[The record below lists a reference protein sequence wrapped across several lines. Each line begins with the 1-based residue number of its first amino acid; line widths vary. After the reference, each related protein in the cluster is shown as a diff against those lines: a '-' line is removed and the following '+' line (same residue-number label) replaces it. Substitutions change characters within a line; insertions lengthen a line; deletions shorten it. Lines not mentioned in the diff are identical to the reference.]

1 MVVLW
6 GNYEG
11 IPQRKALQ
19 DLNRFERTVNNKMN
33 RINKKHIA
41 AEKAKTTATVKGGK
55 QRVSAEEKAA
65 AKELKV
71 KQRLQEA
78 ERKKRVKFDMWK
90 LQQLRSAS
98 TARLTLEQKMNLKHL
113 LNSKRTEEEIR
124 AEVKKTTSVY
134 LRENKRRAVMQKN
147 KAKGVAVGGGVGK
160 GAGVAALAGGIGGM
174 IATALNPLTLA
185 AAAATASLMTLAA
198 GARQY
203 KELRAG
209 AERADVGVDFLN
221 KLSFTTQGLGQ
232 GEEFNT
238 DKLADMLADF
248 DERRGELTSDLAVD
262 KNGNFTGGGGGVD
275 LANILKG
282 AGVIDTVED
291 MKKFVEGSTEQV
303 FSRVMDTTGEL
314 VKAGKITAS
323 QARFVR
329 ESFTSDLGKLGV
341 AFDKNSETVTQLGKS
356 YEKLGNTIT
365 KDQEAKMNAVGTTFA
380 QIGAVFSVFP
390 LNTFKSFS
398 ELLSGTALEGF
409 KGMGEQLSR
418 LAPILGKILG
428 VVGNLIGVAFKPLAA
443 ILEIV
448 IDVVSRVV
456 DTFTSVANTL
466 INVVTVPITNA
477 ITQVANTIQ
486 SVLQSIFNF
495 LDKLKEKAMSFLP
508 SWMGGSDTKATDVR
522 AKADN
527 TDSSVVK
534 WDTSKPYTAQPVPTY
549 NPYSYTTP
557 PAQQSA
563 TATTTSVKNDLTAN
577 VNLVVDGKVLAE
589 VVTKQESFK
598 EGVAFS
604 MYPLF
609 AR

>member
-1 MVVLW
+1 MNNLQDYEIGVVF
-6 GNYEG
+6 NS
-11 IPQRKALQ
+11 RKALQ
-19 DLNRFERTVNNKMN
+19 DLNKFERTVNNKMN

-98 TARLTLEQKMNLKHL
+98 TARLTLEQIMNLKHL

-134 LRENKRRAVMQKN
+134 MRENKRRAVMQKN

-160 GAGVAALAGGIGGM
+160 GAGVAALAGGMGGM

-185 AAAATASLMTLAA
+185 AAAATASLMSLSA

-221 KLSFTTQGLGQ
+221 KLSFTTKGLGQ

-262 KNGNFTGGGGGVD
+262 KNGAFTGGEGAD
-275 LANILKG
+275 LANMLKNV
-282 AGVIDTVED
+282 GVVDTVED
-291 MKKFVEGSTEQV
+291 MKKFVSGSTEEV
-303 FSRVMDTTGEL
+303 FTRVMDTTGEL

-329 ESFTSDLGKLGV
+329 ESFTSDLGKLGI
-341 AFDKNSETVTQLGKS
+341 AFDKNSETVAQLGKS

-365 KDQEAKMNAVGTTFA
+365 KEQEAKMNAVGNTFA
-380 QIGAVFSVFP
+380 QIGAVFNNFP
-390 LNTFKSFS
+390 LNVFKSFS
-398 ELLSGTALEGF
+398 EMLSGTALEGF

-448 IDVVSRVV
+448 IDAVSRVV
-456 DTFTSVANTL
+456 DVFSSVANTL
-466 INVVTVPITNA
+466 INNVTVPIANA
-477 ITQVANTIQ
+477 ITQVSNTIQ
-486 SVLQSIFNF
+486 GVLQSIFNF
-495 LDKLKEKAMSFLP
+495 LDKLQEKAMSFLP

-522 AKADN
+522 AKA
-527 TDSSVVK
+527 DSSVVK

-563 TATTTSVKNDLTAN
+563 TATTATVKNDLTAN

-589 VVTKQESFK
+589 VVTKQDSFK
-598 EGVAFS
+598 EEVNFQ